1 MKKIIITF
9 VLMISITG
17 FAQNPV
23 DKISANLDVV
33 LNNTAA
39 NEEVHIWVFF
49 TDKGNN
55 LDGYFNNPTMVVS
68 EKSLQRRSKVL
79 DANSLISL
87 TDLPVNENYVY
98 DLQSSGFKVKHRTKW
113 FNGVSG
119 WATKQVIEE
128 LTNLSYVQE
137 MDIVHKYKTDYS
149 VEEESENTSL
159 NNENLSKPGSINSFN
174 YGESFTQL
182 NQITVPAVHD
192 MGYTGQGIT
201 ICSMDAGF
209 DNLAH
214 EVFSSMNII
223 AMWDFVDNDP
233 DVSQGGSHG
242 TSTLSTLGGFKEGQL
257 IGPAFGSDFILA
269 RTEDIY
275 SETPIEE
282 DNWIAAVEWAD
293 SIGVD
298 VTSTSLSYLDY
309 DPPHTSYTWE
319 DMDGNTARITIA
331 ADLAVK
337 WGIFV
342 VNSASNSG
350 FHPTHNTLGAPA
362 DGDSVITVGAVDG
375 SGIRASFSSVGPTVD
390 GRIKPDLMAMGSGVY
405 VARSSSPTS
414 YGYSGGTSFS
424 CPILAGAAAL
434 ILSVAPTLTP
444 MELLDLLRQ
453 TASQSTNPDRLM
465 GWGIINTLD
474 AVNLISVPVELTM
487 FSGTYIN
494 GTIQLEWETA
504 TETNN
509 SGFDIERRFENTSF
523 EKIGFV
529 AGSGSTTVET
539 HYSFTDEK
547 SLVGRNYY
555 RLKQIDF
562 SGEFTYSVE
571 IMVDVNGLADFQLFQ
586 NFPNPFNP
594 STKVQFSVPQK
605 SDVKLTLHDM
615 LGRELKLLFDD
626 KVDAGM
632 QEFVVDARNLA
643 SGVYLV
649 RMIAGTFNK
658 TIKISLLK

>member
-1 MKKIIITF
+1 MKKLLFVFVMMITST
-9 VLMISITG
+9 I

-23 DKISANLDVV
+23 DKITRDLDYT
-33 LNNTAA
+33 LDNAA
-39 NEEVHIWVFF
+39 GNEEIHIWVFF

-55 LDGYFNNPTMVVS
+55 LAEYYNNPTLVVS

-87 TDLPVNENYVY
+87 TDLPLNENYISE
-98 DLQSSGFKVKHRTKW
+98 LQNSGFTVKHRTKW
-113 FNGVSG
+113 LNGVSG
-119 WATKQVIEE
+119 WATKQEIHD
-128 LTNLSYVQE
+128 LTNLSYVKE
-137 MDIVHKYKTDYS
+137 LDIVHKYKTDYS
-149 VEEESENTSL
+149 VEEEVNESPSL
-159 NNENLSKPGSINSFN
+159 NNENLTKPGSINSFN
-174 YGESFTQL
+174 YGDSFTQL

-192 MGYTGQGIT
+192 MGYNGQGIT

-214 EVFSSMNII
+214 EVLSSMNII

-269 RTEDIY
+269 RTEDIF

-282 DNWIAAVEWAD
+282 DNWIAAIEWAD

-362 DGDSVITVGAVDG
+362 DGDSVVAVGSVRSNGQRSD
-375 SGIRASFSSVGPTVD
+375 FSSVGPSAD
-390 GRIKPDLMAMGSGVY
+390 GRIKPDLMAMGSSDY

-414 YGYSGGTSFS
+414 YGFSSGTSFS
-424 CPILAGAAAL
+424 CPILAGASAL
-434 ILSVAPTLTP
+434 ILSVDPTLTP

-453 TASQSTNPDRLM
+453 TASQSNNPDNLM

-474 AVNLISVPVELTM
+474 VVN
-487 FSGTYIN
+487 
-494 GTIQLEWETA
+494 
-504 TETNN
+504 
-509 SGFDIERRFENTSF
+509 
-523 EKIGFV
+523 
-529 AGSGSTTVET
+529 
-539 HYSFTDEK
+539 
-547 SLVGRNYY
+547 SLVTTTEGDEVPEEFYILRNY
-555 RLKQIDF
+555 
-562 SGEFTYSVE
+562 
-571 IMVDVNGLADFQLFQ
+571 
-586 NFPNPFNP
+586 PNPFNP
-594 STKVQFSVPQK
+594 STKVQFSVPQQ
-605 SDVKLTLHDM
+605 SDVKITLHDM

-632 QEFVVDARNLA
+632 QEFVVDAGNFA

-649 RMIAGTFNK
+649 RMITGTFNK